1 MGMTV
6 VARELDSEQLASL
19 LADPS
24 IANDLILDEDED
36 EDEDEDGSDG
46 WLDLDKAWH
55 GVHFLLTG
63 AAWGT
68 DNPLGGAVLGGREVG
83 EDDGYGPPRLL
94 EPDIVREVAEALGVV
109 TDAELRARFDPEE
122 MQRLDIYPQIW
133 EESDILDEYLLP
145 NVQQLRDFYV
155 RAAAHDAAVLI
166 VVQ

>member
-24 IANDLILDEDED
+24 IANDLILD

-94 EPDIVREVAEALGVV
+94 EPDLVREVAEALGVV

-145 NVQQLRDFYV
+145 NVQQLRAFYV

>member
-6 VARELDSEQLASL
+6 VARELDSEQLATL

-24 IANDLILDEDED
+24 VANDLILDEGDDEG
-36 EDEDEDGSDG
+36 DGAG

-94 EPDIVREVAEALGVV
+94 EPELVREVAEALGVV

-133 EESDILDEYLLP
+133 DEGDILDEYLMP
-145 NVQQLRDFYV
+145 NVQQLRDFYA
-155 RAAAHDAAVLI
+155 RAAARDAAVLI
-166 VVQ
+166 GVQ

>member
-36 EDEDEDGSDG
+36 GS
-46 WLDLDKAWH
+46 
-55 GVHFLLTG
+55 
-63 AAWGT
+63 
-68 DNPLGGAVLGGREVG
+68 